1 MIRNAAT
8 FFLDNS
14 PGIRKWEVEMDGRK
28 GLRWNYEEKIPL
40 PPLPPPPSS
49 ISFVVTLRESG
60 ENALSFPGAAAEG
73 EI

>member
-40 PPLPPPPSS
+40 PPLPPPPLVDLVRGHPAR
-49 ISFVVTLRESG
+49 IRGKRSF
-60 ENALSFPGAAAEG
+60 LS
-73 EI
+73 